1 VTPAMLV
8 LVAPET
14 ETPAQAITP
23 DALLVRAG
31 SGDQEAFAALYD
43 AMAPRVLGLV
53 RRLLVDPAQSEEVAQ
68 EVFLEVWQQAPRFD
82 PAKGAAAAWMLTL
95 AHRRAVDRIRSAQ
108 SARDRD
114 VAAGHRELAG
124 DVPDPSESVEIR
136 LEHERVA
143 RALGGLADAQRESIE
158 LAYYGGLTQ
167 REIAERLDV
176 PLGTVK
182 TRIRDG
188 MGRLRDALGVTT

>member
-1 VTPAMLV
+1 MLE
-8 LVAPET
+8 LVRPDT
-14 ETPAQAITP
+14 ETDAPATTP
-23 DALLVRAG
+23 DALLVRVG
-31 SGDQEAFAALYD
+31 TGDQEAFGLLYD
-43 AMAPRVLGLV
+43 RMAPRVLGLV

-82 PAKGAAAAWMLTL
+82 PVRGSAVSWMLTL

-108 SARDRD
+108 SAHDRD
-114 VAAGHRELAG
+114 VAAGHRDLAAP
-124 DVPDPSESVEIR
+124 VPDPSESVEVRI
-136 LEHERVA
+136 EHERVV
-143 RALGGLADAQRESIE
+143 RAMGGLSGPQRESIE

-167 REIAERLDV
+167 REIAERLEV

>member
-1 VTPAMLV
+1 MLV
-8 LVAPET
+8 LVRPESET
-14 ETPAQAITP
+14 ETTATAATP
-23 DALLVRAG
+23 DALLVRVGA
-31 SGDQEAFAALYD
+31 GDQAAFAALYD

-53 RRLLVDPAQSEEVAQ
+53 RRLLVDVAQSEEVAQ
-68 EVFLEVWQQAPRFD
+68 EVFLEIWQQAPRFD
-82 PAKGAAAAWMLTL
+82 AGKGSAVSWILTL
-95 AHRRAVDRIRSAQ
+95 THRRAVDRVRSAQ

-114 VAAGHRELAG
+114 LAAGHRELAAE
-124 DVPDPSESVEIR
+124 VPDPSESVEVRI
-136 LEHERVA
+136 EHERVA
-143 RALGGLADAQRESIE
+143 RAMGGLAGPQRESIE

-188 MGRLRDALGVTT
+188 MGRLRDALGVTR